1 MQDFCKKIFCLEIG
15 LSIKENERKKFA
27 DEDTSRPD
35 IGIKPMKILVI
46 HGPNL
51 GLLGKREPDIYG
63 SETLD
68 DINAKLSAL
77 AKETDPKGKVEFF
90 QSDSEGKIV
99 SAIQSALGVFDGILI
114 NPAAYT
120 HTSVAVR
127 DAIVSVGIPT
137 VEVHISNIH
146 KREEFRHK
154 SFVSAVAAG
163 VVSGFGSGSYTLGL
177 RGLLEHIGRKK

>member
-1 MQDFCKKIFCLEIG
+1 
-15 LSIKENERKKFA
+15 
-27 DEDTSRPD
+27 
-35 IGIKPMKILVI
+35 MKILVI

-77 AKETDPKGKVEFF
+77 AGETDPGGKVEFF
-90 QSDSEGKIV
+90 QSDSEGDIV
-99 SAIQSALGVFDGILI
+99 SAIQGALGKFDGIVI

-120 HTSVAVR
+120 HTSVALR
-127 DAIVSVGIPT
+127 DAILSVGIPT

-146 KREEFRHK
+146 QREEFRHT
-154 SFVSAVAAG
+154 SFVSPVAAG
-163 VVSGFGSGSYTLGL
+163 VVSGFGSGSYMLGL
-177 RGLLEHIGRKK
+177 RGLLNRLMEGK